1 MLIFSQNKKQI
12 TDCKTLCVTKN
23 IGGNKEEKFVIVG
36 SAGITADITGGSA
49 ILASF
54 PDEKTALDALE
65 KIFTAFE
72 NGATSYRL

>member
-12 TDCKTLCVTKN
+12 TDCKMLAVTKN
-23 IGGNKEEKFVIVG
+23 IGGKKEEKFVIVG
-36 SAGITADITGGSA
+36 TAGITADIAGGNA

-54 PDEKTALDALE
+54 PDEKTALDTLE

-72 NGATSYRL
+72 NGAKAYRL

>member
-12 TDCKTLCVTKN
+12 MDCKTLSVTKN
-23 IGGNKEEKFVIVG
+23 FGGKKEDKFVIVG
-36 SAGITADITGGSA
+36 SAGIATEFNGNG

-65 KIFTAFE
+65 KVFTSFE
-72 NGATSYRL
+72 NGAKSYRF